1 MVVKPNVLDAH
12 EGVAVDSRHV
22 AVESDG
28 LGGGEERRSLVVD
41 RPTLL
46 ALYRRTARNKSNRSF
61 QVKALVSSQSA
72 RFKSKRS
79 FRLISN
85 LIFHVCEGISD

>member
-61 QVKALVSSQSA
+61 QVKPLVSANKQPD
-72 RFKSKRS
+72 
-79 FRLISN
+79 ISC
-85 LIFHVCEGISD
+85 L